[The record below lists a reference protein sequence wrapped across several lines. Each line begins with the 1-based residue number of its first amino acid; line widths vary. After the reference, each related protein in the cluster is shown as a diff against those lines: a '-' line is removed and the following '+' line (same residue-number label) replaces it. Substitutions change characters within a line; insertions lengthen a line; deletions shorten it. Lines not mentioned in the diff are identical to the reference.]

1 VLLHTLPNLSSIGN
15 NFVTDGDILRV
26 LSLVNDGKIA
36 KEGIENA
43 LVQASKGDEI
53 ETGNDNI
60 DEEVQLF
67 IDKLVEKK
75 INFVKDKGMGAVGPL
90 MGAVMSE
97 FRGKMDGAMINA
109 LLIKRIGKEI

>member
-1 VLLHTLPNLSSIGN
+1 MLDKLRDGLQNSIKK
-15 NFVTDGDILRV
+15 FI
-26 LSLVNDGKIA
+26 
-36 KEGIENA
+36 
-43 LVQASKGDEI
+43 
-53 ETGNDNI
+53 GNDNI

-90 MGAVMSE
+90 MGTVMSE